1 MLQSLSSD
9 LGLPNLIRPAMD
21 LNEFSRPGPHYN
33 SPDPLTI
40 QFEIERNVARFSA
53 TMSQRGGSL
62 AKSSLIL
69 MFDRELKILGEQV
82 LATASP
88 HLEINFLGARLSL
101 YAFSILGETTAST
114 IDHHVDLQVKS
125 IWYLGFETAVRLS
138 HLYSS
143 LTKNTAQQ
151 APHRSFPKHMFWI
164 LLSSGFYL
172 LKFLAV
178 SPQAPAAE
186 SELARNG
193 IRLVYSTLQS
203 WSQHTLDEP
212 ARIARIV
219 SLLANAELQGTL
231 TEFTRVNKRPP
242 LSIVADVMEMVGWL
256 RGRQKDK
263 EGNVESKPQITMEN
277 PVDTG
282 NMAPFDPNLMLDPM
296 MLDDSIWE
304 GLDAWLT
311 QEVELGN
318 LLHPYPEGDFG
329 FPVTG

>member
-1 MLQSLSSD
+1 
-9 LGLPNLIRPAMD
+9 MD
-21 LNEFSRPGPHYN
+21 LNEFSRPEPLVH

-69 MFDRELKILGEQV
+69 MFDRELKILAEQV
-82 LATASP
+82 LATGSP

-101 YAFSILGETTAST
+101 YAFSILGETTAT
-114 IDHHVDLQVKS
+114 VVDHHTDLQVKS
-125 IWYLGFETAVRLS
+125 IWYLGFETAVRIAHVYSALS
-138 HLYSS
+138 NSPQE
-143 LTKNTAQQ
+143 T
-151 APHRSFPKHMFWI
+151 PHRAFPKHMFWI

-178 SPQAPAAE
+178 SPQVLPAE
-186 SELARNG
+186 FELARNG
-193 IRLVYSTLQS
+193 IRLVYSTLQT
-203 WSQHTLDEP
+203 WSTHSLDEP

-231 TEFTRVNKRPP
+231 AEFTRVNKRTP
-242 LSIVADVMEMVGWL
+242 LSIVADGMEMVGWL
-256 RGRQKDK
+256 RARQREK
-263 EGNVESKPQITMEN
+263 EAAVEKNAQAVVEN
-277 PVDTG
+277 PIDTG
-282 NMAPFDPNLMLDPM
+282 GMMPLDSTLLLDPM

-318 LLHPYPEGDFG
+318 LLHPYPEDNYG
-329 FPVTG
+329 FPTG

>member
-1 MLQSLSSD
+1 MISSLSSD

-21 LNEFSRPGPHYN
+21 LNEFSRPGLSLH

-62 AKSSLIL
+62 VKSSLIL
-69 MFDRELKILGEQV
+69 MFDRELKILAELV
-82 LATASP
+82 LATGSP
-88 HLEINFLGARLSL
+88 HLEISFLGARLSL
-101 YAFSILGETTAST
+101 YAFSILGETTAT
-114 IDHHVDLQVKS
+114 VLDHQTDLQVKS
-125 IWYLGFETAVRLS
+125 IWYLGFETAVRIA
-138 HLYSS
+138 HLHSS
-143 LTKNTAQQ
+143 LSSSPQET
-151 APHRSFPKHMFWI
+151 PHRAFPKHMFWI

-178 SPQAPAAE
+178 SHQVPPAE

-193 IRLVYSTLQS
+193 IRLVYSTLQT
-203 WSQHTLDEP
+203 WSTHSLDEP

-231 TEFTRVNKRPP
+231 AEFTRVNKRPP

-256 RGRQKDK
+256 RARQREK
-263 EGNVESKPQITMEN
+263 EVAAEKPAQVAIEN
-277 PVDTG
+277 PIDAG
-282 NMAPFDPNLMLDPM
+282 GMMSLDPTLMLDPM

-311 QEVELGN
+311 QEVEMGN
-318 LLHPYPEGDFG
+318 LLHPYPEDNFG

>member
-1 MLQSLSSD
+1 
-9 LGLPNLIRPAMD
+9 MD
-21 LNEFSRPGPHYN
+21 LNEFSRPDHT
-33 SPDPLTI
+33 PDPLTI

-62 AKSSLIL
+62 VKSSLIL
-69 MFDRELKILGEQV
+69 MFDRELKILAEQV
-82 LATASP
+82 LATGSQ

-101 YAFSILGETTAST
+101 YAFSVLGETTASM
-114 IDHHVDLQVKS
+114 INHHVDLQVKQ
-125 IWYLGFETAVRLS
+125 IWYLGFETAVRLA
-138 HLYSS
+138 HLLSS
-143 LTKNTAQQ
+143 LTNNTPLET
-151 APHRSFPKHMFWI
+151 PHRAFPKHMFWI

-178 SPQAPAAE
+178 SPQVPPAE

-193 IRLVYSTLQS
+193 IRLVYSTLQT
-203 WSQHTLDEP
+203 WSTHSLDES
-212 ARIARIV
+212 ARIARII

-231 TEFTRVNKRPP
+231 SGFTRVNKRPP

-256 RGRQKDK
+256 RARQREKGATA
-263 EGNVESKPQITMEN
+263 ENNAQVAMEN
-277 PVDTG
+277 PMDAG
-282 NMAPFDPNLMLDPM
+282 GMMSLDPALMLDPM

-304 GLDAWLT
+304 NLDAWLT

-329 FPVTG
+329 FPAAG